1 MKILNKEVFT
11 LLFLYNFSKK
21 IKNNIMMKKEFLY
34 KILIGFLAGIIS
46 GLFASGGGM
55 ILVPAFVYLL
65 KLKEVE
71 SRATSV
77 ICILPMV
84 VTSGIFYY
92 TNNYIDWKMG
102 LVCAI
107 GGVVGGIVGA
117 KLLNKLSEEYLKIA
131 FTIFLIYA
139 SYKMIWS

>member
-1 MKILNKEVFT
+1 
-11 LLFLYNFSKK
+11 
-21 IKNNIMMKKEFLY
+21 MKKEFLY
-34 KILIGFLAGIIS
+34 KMLIGLFAGIIS

-55 ILVPAFVYLL
+55 ILVPAFMYLL
-65 KLKEVE
+65 KMEDVE

-92 TNNYIDWKMG
+92 TSNYIDWKIG
-102 LVCAI
+102 LFCAI

-117 KLLNKLSEEYLKIA
+117 KLLNKLPEKYLKIA

>member
-1 MKILNKEVFT
+1 
-11 LLFLYNFSKK
+11 
-21 IKNNIMMKKEFLY
+21 MMKKEFLY
-34 KILIGFLAGIIS
+34 KTLIGLLAGIVS

-55 ILVPAFVYLL
+55 ILVPAFLYLL
-65 KLKEVE
+65 KMEDVE

-92 TNNYIDWKMG
+92 KSNYIDWKIGM
-102 LVCAI
+102 LCAI
-107 GGVVGGIVGA
+107 GGIIGGVVGA
-117 KLLNKLSEEYLKIA
+117 KLLNKLPEKYLKIA

-139 SYKMIWS
+139 SYKMIFN

>member
-1 MKILNKEVFT
+1 
-11 LLFLYNFSKK
+11 
-21 IKNNIMMKKEFLY
+21 MMKKEILY
-34 KILIGFLAGIIS
+34 KILIGIFAGIVS

-55 ILVPAFVYLL
+55 ILVPAFLYLL
-65 KLKEVE
+65 KMEDVE

-92 TNNYIDWKMG
+92 KSNYIDWKIGM
-102 LVCAI
+102 LCAI
-107 GGVVGGIVGA
+107 GGIIGGVVGA
-117 KLLNKLSEEYLKIA
+117 KLLNKLPEKYFKIA

-139 SYKMIWS
+139 SYKMVFC

>member
-1 MKILNKEVFT
+1 
-11 LLFLYNFSKK
+11 
-21 IKNNIMMKKEFLY
+21 MMKKEFLY
-34 KILIGFLAGIIS
+34 KILIGFFAGIIS

-55 ILVPAFVYLL
+55 ILVPAFMYLL
-65 KLKEVE
+65 KMQDVE

-92 TNNYIDWKMG
+92 TGNYIDWEIGMF
-102 LVCAI
+102 CAI
-107 GGVVGGIVGA
+107 GGVIGGIVGA
-117 KLLNKLSEEYLKIA
+117 KLLNKLPEKYLKIA

-139 SYKMIWS
+139 SYKMIFS